1 MESKTPAES
10 LTTMAQVM
18 QITDANTAGFVHGGS
33 IMKLVDSAAGVAAMR
48 HAQRRVVTVQV
59 DSLTFHAPVHIGDVL
74 SLTACVTQA
83 WNTSMEIE
91 VTVYRE
97 DPVSGD
103 TDHTTTAYLT
113 MVGTRRARAPG
124 SRSGGGDRR
133 PLQRNVASGRP
144 KRAAKPEFDC
154 VRISRPIEAVLLENG

>member
-1 MESKTPAES
+1 MKAKTPSES

-83 WNTSMEIE
+83 WTSSMEVE
-91 VTVYRE
+91 VTVHRE
-97 DPVSGD
+97 NPVTGD
-103 TDHTTTAYLT
+103 QDHTTTAYLT
-113 MVGTRRARAPG
+113 MVALDEFGHPVAVPPVDPESEQERRRQREAETRREARIQLRHNLG
-124 SRSGGGDRR
+124 
-133 PLQRNVASGRP
+133 QH
-144 KRAAKPEFDC
+144 
-154 VRISRPIEAVLLENG
+154 

>member
-1 MESKTPAES
+1 MMGAKTPAES

-48 HAQRRVVTVQV
+48 HAQRRVVTAQV
-59 DSLTFHAPVHIGDVL
+59 DSLSFHAPVHIGDVL

-83 WNTSMEIE
+83 WRSSMEIE

-97 DPVSGD
+97 DPITAD
-103 TDHTTTAYLT
+103 QDHTTTAYLT
-113 MVGTRRARAPG
+113 MVALDENGRPVAVPRVNPETDEEQRRQREAETRRRARI
-124 SRSGGGDRR
+124 RLRQD
-133 PLQRNVASGRP
+133 
-144 KRAAKPEFDC
+144 
-154 VRISRPIEAVLLENG
+154 LENE

>member
-1 MESKTPAES
+1 MKAKTPSDS

-48 HAQRRVVTVQV
+48 HAQRRVVTAQV

-83 WNTSMEIE
+83 WKTSMEVE

-97 DPVSGD
+97 DPVTGD

-113 MVGTRRARAPG
+113 MVGLDEHGHPVQVPGVVPETGKEERRQREAETRRQARIQL
-124 SRSGGGDRR
+124 RED
-133 PLQRNVASGRP
+133 
-144 KRAAKPEFDC
+144 
-154 VRISRPIEAVLLENG
+154 LEGH

>member
-1 MESKTPAES
+1 MEGKNPAES
-10 LTTMAQVM
+10 VTTMAQVM

-48 HAQRRVVTVQV
+48 HAQRRVVTAQV

-83 WNTSMEIE
+83 WKTSMEVQ

-97 DPVSGD
+97 DPVTGD

-113 MVGTRRARAPG
+113 MVGL
-124 SRSGGGDRR
+124 DEH
-133 PLQRNVASGRP
+133 GRP
-144 KRAAKPEFDC
+144 TRVSAVAPKTGEERRRQREAEARRQA
-154 VRISRPIEAVLLENG
+154 RIQLRQDLETE

>member
-1 MESKTPAES
+1 
-10 LTTMAQVM
+10 MAQVM

-48 HAQRRVVTVQV
+48 HAQRRVVTAQV

-83 WNTSMEIE
+83 WTTSMEVE
-91 VTVYRE
+91 VTVHRE
-97 DPVSGD
+97 DPVAGD

-113 MVGTRRARAPG
+113 MVGLDANGRPAAVPGVAPETDEEERRQREAETRRRARI
-124 SRSGGGDRR
+124 RLRQD
-133 PLQRNVASGRP
+133 
-144 KRAAKPEFDC
+144 
-154 VRISRPIEAVLLENG
+154 LENE

>member
-1 MESKTPAES
+1 MEDKPPAES
-10 LTTMAQVM
+10 VTTMAQVM

-48 HAQRRVVTVQV
+48 HAQRRVVTAQV

-83 WNTSMEIE
+83 WKTSMEVE

-97 DPVSGD
+97 DPVTGE

-113 MVGTRRARAPG
+113 MVGLSEHGNPTRVPGLAPATMEEERRQREAEARRQA
-124 SRSGGGDRR
+124 
-133 PLQRNVASGRP
+133 
-144 KRAAKPEFDC
+144 
-154 VRISRPIEAVLLENG
+154 RIRLRQDLETE

>member
-1 MESKTPAES
+1 MDGKLPAES
-10 LTTMAQVM
+10 VTTMAQVM

-48 HAQRRVVTVQV
+48 HAQRRVVTAQV

-83 WNTSMEIE
+83 WKTSMEVQ

-97 DPVSGD
+97 DPVTGD

-113 MVGTRRARAPG
+113 MVGLDEHGRPTRVPAVAPG
-124 SRSGGGDRR
+124 TGEERR
-133 PLQRNVASGRP
+133 RQREAEARRQARIN
-144 KRAAKPEFDC
+144 C
-154 VRISRPIEAVLLENG
+154 VRISRPNEAGF